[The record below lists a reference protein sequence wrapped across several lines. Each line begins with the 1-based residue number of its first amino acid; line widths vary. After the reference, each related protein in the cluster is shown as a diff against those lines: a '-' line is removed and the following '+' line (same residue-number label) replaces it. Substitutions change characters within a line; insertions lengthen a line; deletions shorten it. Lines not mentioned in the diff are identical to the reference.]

1 MNKKQ
6 VTALLKVL
14 SKDTFRETL
23 NHAYID
29 RYEGKLVMIATD
41 GYKMALIYID
51 EDAAEL
57 EGRFIRRD
65 ALERWA
71 RAANAKSRLS
81 GDELL
86 ELSRGDYGLHGG
98 YYDKPPVP
106 WKNIFEGGDT
116 EAQTIMKFDGE
127 FTKILQDVNGGVP
140 LAYELYGANQ
150 KMVAKSDIGVFV
162 LMPIAIR

>member
-86 ELSRGDYGLHGG
+86 ELSRGDYGLHSG

-106 WKNIFEGGDT
+106 WKRIFEGGDT
-116 EAQTIMKFDGE
+116 EAQKIMRFDGE
-127 FTKILQDVNGGVP
+127 FAKILQDVNAGIP

-162 LMPIAIR
+162 LMPITMK